1 MQLNTLSYVHN
12 VCMCTREPIEYR
24 QKRNLKYLNIH
35 EHTHSKCVYGG
46 CTCVAYFRIGIG
58 IIFSVWDCR
67 SLLLANHIRKLSWII
82 TTLYVIV
89 TIWPLFKW
97 KVRLFSVFSRHF
109 SFCVCFC
116 FRIFISKRKLFIYV
130 SIYYSFYGTCTSEL
144 NTTDSTHYKWSAP
157 LTLGQICFFFWN
169 LFFSVFI
176 IVNPLRRSMKLF
188 RFWLLPQPAIKAHFH
203 LNKSITFR
211 YRLNYTINALTVFE
225 VIDAVAVVVVVIV
238 VAFAYISNSRFIQ
251 KRFGEHTFVLFFFF
265 RFSFDQNHCY
275 FRDWF

>member
-157 LTLGQICFFFWN
+157 LTLGQICFFFFEICSFPCLLLLIRCAVQWN
-169 LFFSVFI
+169 FFAFDCCLSPQLRLIFIWINLSLFD
-176 IVNPLRRSMKLF
+176 
-188 RFWLLPQPAIKAHFH
+188 
-203 LNKSITFR
+203 
-211 YRLNYTINALTVFE
+211 
-225 VIDAVAVVVVVIV
+225 IDWTT
-238 VAFAYISNSRFIQ
+238 Q
-251 KRFGEHTFVLFFFF
+251 LML
-265 RFSFDQNHCY
+265 
-275 FRDWF
+275 